1 MEKLKKF
8 TELLNG
14 VQYREIPEGVIKE
27 AERNGIVIVSGASD
41 DLCELEGAVYDEFGC
56 YDGGTAYIDE
66 EGRLY
71 NQKRTEQAFKYIT
84 AKWCEDGVDG
94 FTWTYDTD
102 IPHETFEMY
111 DGEEKYCKGFVF
123 YKKSLRTDGNY
134 NENTEKLLRLI
145 SENPSLPVVPMVYSE
160 VIADDGYNYWLG
172 SWGDCYVDEYIL
184 FKSSK
189 YDDGKYYT
197 KDDEDEIEETIAEW
211 IVGENP
217 NLSDSEVER
226 LAHEQAEALPW
237 KKAIIVYIGLPDVE

>member
-1 MEKLKKF
+1 MLKKF

-14 VQYREIPEGVIKE
+14 VQYREFPKGIIKE
-27 AERNGIVIVSGASD
+27 ADENGIVIVSGASD
-41 DLCELEGAVYDEFGC
+41 DLCELEGAICDEFGC
-56 YDGGTAYIDE
+56 FDGGTIYLDE

-84 AKWCEDGVDG
+84 AKWCEDGEDG

-145 SENPSLPVVPMVYSE
+145 KETPSLPVAAMLDILEQYNKLNAE
-160 VIADDGYNYWLG
+160 NIALREKFITAVKD
-172 SWGDCYVDEYIL
+172 VAERIKMA
-184 FKSSK
+184 F
-189 YDDGKYYT
+189 YYEFEELIPSIMAD
-197 KDDEDEIEETIAEW
+197 KIDEI
-211 IVGENP
+211 VK
-217 NLSDSEVER
+217 EV
-226 LAHEQAEALPW
+226 L
-237 KKAIIVYIGLPDVE
+237 K

>member
-14 VQYREIPEGVIKE
+14 VQYREIPEEVIKE

-41 DLCELEGAVYDEFGC
+41 DLCELDGAIYDEFDC
-56 YDGGTAYIDE
+56 YDGGTVYLDE

-71 NQKRTEQAFKYIT
+71 NQKRAEKPCKYIK
-84 AKWCEDGVDG
+84 AKWGEDGENG

-111 DGEEKYCKGFVF
+111 EGEEKYCKGFVF

-160 VIADDGYNYWLG
+160 VVADDGYNYWLG
-172 SWGDCYVDEYIL
+172 SWGDCYVDEYIQIEL
-184 FKSSK
+184 YGEGRFLTKGDQGEIEEYFADK
-189 YDDGKYYT
+189 IIDGDGKYMS
-197 KDDEDEIEETIAEW
+197 DE
-211 IVGENP
+211 
-217 NLSDSEVER
+217 EVER

-237 KKAIIVYIGLPDVE
+237 KKAIIVYIGLQEV